1 LVKRQ
6 DGLRKAKKAK
16 ESDKMKLQL
25 MGDIFAGLIAA
36 SVFLFSALMLKP
48 AKKEEKGDDA

>member
-1 LVKRQ
+1 
-6 DGLRKAKKAK
+6 
-16 ESDKMKLQL
+16 MKLQL

-48 AKKEEKGDDA
+48 AKVEEKDDEDSQDNI

>member
-1 LVKRQ
+1 MVKG
-6 DGLRKAKKAK
+6 D
-16 ESDKMKLQL
+16 SMKLQL

-48 AKKEEKGDDA
+48 AKKEEKDDDT